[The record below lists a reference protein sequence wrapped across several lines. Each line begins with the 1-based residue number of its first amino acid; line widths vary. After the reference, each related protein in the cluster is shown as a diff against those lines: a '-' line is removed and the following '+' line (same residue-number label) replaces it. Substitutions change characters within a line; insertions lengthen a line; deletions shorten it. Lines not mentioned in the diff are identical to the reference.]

1 MIFIYNNKCAP
12 IILNNHFHFHLTVL
26 SSIMNGSF
34 TGRMCGLLDHSDSIY
49 EKRYEKPLEIQE
61 RAQRETPNITFDG
74 QIDG

>member
-1 MIFIYNNKCAP
+1 
-12 IILNNHFHFHLTVL
+12 
-26 SSIMNGSF
+26 MNGSF